1 MRVLPITNYSNN
13 VQHRGKLSQSV
24 AELTGSMSDGWI
36 HEANSG
42 KYTTTPLINTC
53 LFASERINDIYMNL
67 YTIME
72 RFGHACELTYEKSKT
87 TGIYRFFIQNKHS
100 NYKVICDDVE
110 FSANINKLSDIDKL
124 EKLEQKVAKINPY
137 EENSHFILQ
146 RKPESKDNLF
156 DKEFVPD
163 EDYIFLEDK
172 LIRKDVK
179 QATDDDIKEF
189 IEAAKKEG
197 LIDG

>member
-1 MRVLPITNYSNN
+1 MRVLPIRNSADKIQYK
-13 VQHRGKLSQSV
+13 GKISQSV
-24 AELTGSMSDGWI
+24 AELTGSMSDGWL

-53 LFASERINDIYMNL
+53 LFASERINNTYMNL

-72 RFGHACELTYEKSKT
+72 RFAHACELTFEKSKQ
-87 TGIYRFFIQNKHS
+87 TGIYRFFIENKHS
-100 NYKVICDDVE
+100 NYKIMCDDIE
-110 FSANINKLSDIDKL
+110 FSPNVNKLSDIDKL
-124 EKLEQKVAKINPY
+124 EHLEQKVAKINPY

-146 RKPESKDNLF
+146 RKPESKGPLF

-172 LIRKDVK
+172 LIHIEKK
-179 QATDDDIKEF
+179 QATMDDINEF
-189 IEAAKKEG
+189 LEAARKEG